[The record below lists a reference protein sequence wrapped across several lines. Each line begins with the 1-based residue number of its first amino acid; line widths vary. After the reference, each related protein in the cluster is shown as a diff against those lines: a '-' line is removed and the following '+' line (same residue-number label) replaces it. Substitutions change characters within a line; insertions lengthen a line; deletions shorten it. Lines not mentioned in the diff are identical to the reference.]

1 MDSIQSFSKF
11 QWQVS
16 QNRNNSKICME
27 PQLTSNS
34 QNDLENK
41 KAESITLTDTRYS
54 NEKNIAQSQN
64 QTT

>member
-1 MDSIQSFSKF
+1 
-11 QWQVS
+11 
-16 QNRNNSKICME
+16 ME